1 MRTVSNVVLG
11 LSLAAIAVVSHA
23 GGALADDAGTMIPAG
38 EFVFEPIAPDS
49 PVQVAKLWGDRAQG
63 EYGML
68 LKLPAGFEAGF
79 HAHTG
84 DYHGINLQGIWVH
97 TQADGQTKEL
107 PPGSYVMQPGMQN
120 HNDVCKGPSD
130 CILLIHQRAKGDFI
144 PAEASKQP

>member
-1 MRTVSNVVLG
+1 MRILMSVVLG
-11 LSLAAIAVVSHA
+11 ALAAVA
-23 GGALADDAGTMIPAG
+23 GVGHVADALAADAGVMIPAN
-38 EFVFEPIAPDS
+38 EIVFVPSAAGSPIL
-49 PVQVAKLWGDRAQG
+49 VAKLWGERDQG

-68 LKLPAGFEAGF
+68 IKIPAGFEAGL

-97 TQADGQTKEL
+97 TMGDGQTKEL

-120 HNDVCKGPSD
+120 HNDVCKGPED

-144 PAEASKQP
+144 PAKPQ